1 MSSHNSAWNKITHSI
16 RALFRRDKVET
27 ELDSELRFHIEAQI
41 ENNIRAGMSPEA
53 ARQSAMREFG
63 GIALAK
69 EECRDERGTQ
79 FLEQL
84 WQDVRFGARMLR
96 KNPGFTAVA
105 VLTLALGIG
114 ANTAI
119 FSVVD
124 AVLLRSLPF
133 HDASRLV
140 AISETHASLPELGAS
155 TADFADWRAQ
165 SHSLQELAAYNWTS
179 IGNSTLVVNGGAQEV
194 HAPII
199 SHNLFPMLGIVPA
212 IGRNFLSEEDKLGNG
227 PVAIL
232 SGELWKISFG
242 SDPNILGRSVI
253 LNQQTYT
260 VVGVLPRD
268 IGFPQGADIWLP
280 LGNLTKDEFTN
291 RFYHP
296 LLTVGRLADG
306 ASVSQARTEMEG
318 IAARLENTYPP
329 TNRGIGVNVQPLL
342 DKYVGGLRSALLV
355 LWAAVGLVLLIACA
369 NVANLL
375 YARSTS
381 REAEMALRHALGANR
396 ARLIRQGL
404 TESIVL
410 AGLGGLLGLSIAWA
424 GLQLLSKWLAQMLD
438 APILEL
444 HAIHIDPRILIATFC
459 ISIVSGILFGLFPA
473 IRGSRSNAN
482 SILQAGQRSS
492 PTSRRK
498 FAHRMAVSAEVA
510 IAVVVLIGA
519 GLLGRSLQQLIATS
533 PGFRADHLL
542 TARIALPNSKYNT
555 AQTIAGFHQLLLAK
569 LQALPGVESAGEINQ
584 TPLVPNTGVTRFLVE
599 GAWPRSPGDYPVAN
613 FRQVTLDYFATMRI
627 PLLKGRVFEE
637 KDITGP
643 NQVLVVNRTL
653 AEQFFPGQDAVGQK
667 LLMGVATGKPTAVP
681 IAGVVADVRD
691 ISIDSPAPEEIY
703 FPGFSRVSTLVLRS
717 TADPISMTATIR
729 NAVLSVDPS
738 QPIFDVQ
745 TATQLIDRSIARQR
759 FAATLLGL
767 FSLLALILAAGGIY
781 GVTSYAVAARTREI
795 GVRMAL
801 GAQPRDVLQMILR
814 QEMFG
819 ALIGI
824 AIGSICAL
832 AATKLLSSMLCQV
845 APTDPITYA
854 GVCIVLGSAVFLACY
869 IPARRA
875 MRVDP
880 MVALR
885 FD

>member
-1 MSSHNSAWNKITHSI
+1 MSLMTKI
-16 RALFRRDKVET
+16 RMWARDLFRVKQSER
-27 ELDSELRFHIEAQI
+27 ELDAELRFDIAQRVEA
-41 ENNIRAGMSPEA
+41 NVRAGISREEA
-53 ARQSAMREFG
+53 ERSARREFG
-63 GIALAK
+63 SADLAK
-69 EECRDERGTQ
+69 EECRDTRGMRWLQ
-79 FLEQL
+79 DAG
-84 WQDVRFGARMLR
+84 QDVRFGLRILR
-96 KNPGFTAVA
+96 KNPGFTIVA

-133 HDASRLV
+133 RDASRLV

-155 TADFADWRAQ
+155 SADFADWRVQ

-199 SHNLFPMLGIVPA
+199 SANLFPLLGILPA
-212 IGRNFLSEEDKLGNG
+212 MGRNFLPEEDKLGNG
-227 PVAIL
+227 RVAIL
-232 SGELWKISFG
+232 SGELWKNSFA
-242 SDPNILGRSVI
+242 SDPNILGRSVA

-260 VVGVLPRD
+260 VVGVLPQD
-268 IGFPQGADIWLP
+268 VSFPQGADIFLP

-306 ASVSQARTEMEG
+306 ANVSEARTEMEG
-318 IAARLENTYPP
+318 IAARLANAYPQ
-329 TNRGIGVNVQPLL
+329 TNRGIGVSVAPLL

-355 LWAAVGLVLLIACA
+355 LWGAVGLVLLIACA
-369 NVANLL
+369 NVASLL
-375 YARSTS
+375 HARSTS

-404 TESIVL
+404 MESIVL
-410 AGLGGLLGLSIAWA
+410 AGFGGLLGLSIAWA
-424 GLQLLSKWLAQMLD
+424 SLQLLSKWLAQMLD

-444 HAIHIDPRILIATFC
+444 HAIHIDPRILIATLC
-459 ISIVSGILFGLFPA
+459 ISIVSGILFGIFPA
-473 IRGSRSNAN
+473 IRGSRSGAN
-482 SILQAGQRSS
+482 NTLPSGQRNSA
-492 PTSRRK
+492 TARRRI
-498 FAHRMAVSAEVA
+498 AHRVAIAAEVA
-510 IAVVVLIGA
+510 IAVVVLISA
-519 GLLGRSLQQLIATS
+519 GLLVRSLQQLIATS

-555 AQTIAGFHQLLLAK
+555 PQTITNFHQQLLAK
-569 LQALPGVESAGEINQ
+569 LHALPGVEAVGEVNQ
-584 TPLVPNTGVTRFLVE
+584 TPLVQNTGVTRFLIE
-599 GAWPRSPGDYPVAN
+599 GAPPRRPGDYPVAN
-613 FRQVTLDYFATMRI
+613 FRQATPDYFTTMRI
-627 PLLKGRVFEE
+627 PLLTGRVFENP
-637 KDITGP
+637 DMAGTT
-643 NQVLVVNRTL
+643 QVLVVNRTL

-667 LLMGVATGKPTAVP
+667 LLMGVATGQPTAVP
-681 IAGVVADVRD
+681 IVGVVADTRD
-691 ISIDSPAPEEIY
+691 ISIDSPAPAEIY
-703 FPGFSRVSTLVLRS
+703 FPGFTRVSTLVVRS
-717 TADPISMTATIR
+717 TVEPTSMAATIR
-729 NAVLSVDPS
+729 STVFAVDPS
-738 QPIFDVQ
+738 QPIFEVL
-745 TATQLIDRSIARQR
+745 TATQLIDHSIARQR

-819 ALIGI
+819 AAIGI
-824 AIGSICAL
+824 AIGSVCAL
-832 AATKLLSSMLCQV
+832 AATKLLSSMLYQV
-845 APTDPITYA
+845 TPTDPITFC

>member
-1 MSSHNSAWNKITHSI
+1 MSLLTKI
-16 RALFRRDKVET
+16 RMWARDLFRMKHSER
-27 ELDSELRFHIEAQI
+27 ELDAELRFDIAQRVEA
-41 ENNIRAGMSPEA
+41 NVRAGMTREGAERS
-53 ARQSAMREFG
+53 ARREFG
-63 GIALAK
+63 GIDLAK
-69 EECRDERGTQ
+69 EECRDARGMRWLQ
-79 FLEQL
+79 DAE
-84 WQDVRFGARMLR
+84 QDVRFGLRILR
-96 KNPGFTAVA
+96 KNPGFTIVA

-133 HDASRLV
+133 RDANRLV
-140 AISETHASLPELGAS
+140 AISETHAALPELGAS
-155 TADFADWRAQ
+155 AADFADWRAQ
-165 SHSLQELAAYNWTS
+165 SHSLKEMAAYNWTS

-199 SHNLFPMLGIVPA
+199 SSNLFPMLGIVPA
-212 IGRNFLSEEDKLGNG
+212 MGRNFLPEEDKFGNG
-227 PVAIL
+227 PVVIL
-232 SGELWKISFG
+232 SGELWKNSFA
-242 SDPNILGRSVI
+242 SDPNILGRSI
-253 LNQQTYT
+253 ALNQQTYT
-260 VVGVLPRD
+260 VVGVLPQD
-268 IGFPQGADIWLP
+268 VGFPQGADIWLP
-280 LGNLTKDEFTN
+280 LGNLTKDDFTN

-306 ASVSQARTEMEG
+306 ASVSEARTEMEG
-318 IAARLENTYPP
+318 IAARLESAYPQ
-329 TNRGIGVNVQPLL
+329 TNRGIGVSVQPLL

-355 LWAAVGLVLLIACA
+355 LWGAVGLVLLIACA
-369 NVANLL
+369 NVASLL
-375 YARSTS
+375 HARSTS

-404 TESIVL
+404 TESVVL
-410 AGLGGLLGLSIAWA
+410 AGFGGLLGLSIAWA
-424 GLQLLSKWLAQMLD
+424 SLQLLSKWLTQMID

-444 HAIHIDPRILIATFC
+444 HAIYIDPRILIATFC
-459 ISIVSGILFGLFPA
+459 ISIVSGILFGILPT

-482 SILQAGQRSS
+482 SILQSGHRSS
-492 PTSRRK
+492 PTSQRK
-498 FAHRMAVSAEVA
+498 FAHRIAVAAEVA
-510 IAVVVLIGA
+510 IAVVVLISA
-519 GLLGRSLQQLIATS
+519 GLLVRSLQQLIATS

-555 AQTIAGFHQLLLAK
+555 AQAIAAFHQQLLAK
-569 LQALPGVESAGEINQ
+569 LHVLPSVEAAAEVNQ

-599 GAWPRSPGDYPVAN
+599 GAPPRIPGDYPVAN
-613 FRQVTLDYFATMRI
+613 FRQVTPDYFKTMRI
-627 PLLKGRVFEE
+627 PLLTGRVLE
-637 KDITGP
+637 DRDMAGTT
-643 NQVLVVNRTL
+643 QVLVINRTL
-653 AEQFFPGQDAVGQK
+653 AEQFFPGRDAVGQK

-681 IAGVVADVRD
+681 IAGVVADMRD
-691 ISIDSPAPEEIY
+691 ISIDSPAPAEIY
-703 FPGFSRVSTLVLRS
+703 FPGFTRVSTLVVRS
-717 TADPISMTATIR
+717 TADPTSMAATVR
-729 NAVLSVDPS
+729 DAVFAVDPA
-738 QPIFDVQ
+738 QPIFEVQ
-745 TATQLIDRSIARQR
+745 TAAQLVDHSIARQR

-781 GVTSYAVAARTREI
+781 GVTSYAVAARSREI

-819 ALIGI
+819 AAIGI
-824 AIGSICAL
+824 AIGSLCAL
-832 AATKLLSSMLCQV
+832 AATKLLSSMLYQV
-845 APTDPITYA
+845 APTDPMTYA

-880 MVALR
+880 MIALR

>member
-1 MSSHNSAWNKITHSI
+1 MNLITKIRMWT
-16 RALFRRDKVET
+16 RDLFHVKQSER
-27 ELDSELRFHIEAQI
+27 ELDAELRFDIAQRVEA
-41 ENNIRAGMSPEA
+41 NVRAGMTREEA
-53 ARQSAMREFG
+53 QLSARREFG
-63 GIALAK
+63 SSDLAK
-69 EECRDERGTQ
+69 EECRDTRGVRWLQDTA
-79 FLEQL
+79 
-84 WQDVRFGARMLR
+84 QDVRFGLRILR
-96 KNPGFTAVA
+96 KNPGFTIVA

-133 HDASRLV
+133 RDAGRLV
-140 AISETHASLPELGAS
+140 AISETHAALPELGAS
-155 TADFADWRAQ
+155 AADFADWRTQA
-165 SHSLQELAAYNWTS
+165 HSLQELAAYNWTS

-199 SHNLFPMLGIVPA
+199 SHNLFPILGIAPA
-212 IGRNFLSEEDKLGNG
+212 MGRNFLAEEDKLGNG

-232 SGELWKISFG
+232 SGELWKNSFA
-242 SDPNILGRSVI
+242 SDPNILGRSI
-253 LNQQTYT
+253 ALNQQTYT
-260 VVGVLPRD
+260 VVGVLPQD
-268 IGFPQGADIWLP
+268 VGFPQGADIWLP
-280 LGNLTKDEFTN
+280 LGNLTKDDFTN

-306 ASVSQARTEMEG
+306 ASVSEARTEMEG
-318 IAARLENTYPP
+318 IAARLESAYPQ
-329 TNRGIGVNVQPLL
+329 TNRGIGVSVQPLL

-355 LWAAVGLVLLIACA
+355 LWAAVGLVLVIACA
-369 NVANLL
+369 NVASLL
-375 YARSTS
+375 HARSTS
-381 REAEMALRHALGANR
+381 REAEMALRYALGASR

-410 AGLGGLLGLSIAWA
+410 AGFGGLLGLSIAWA

-459 ISIVSGILFGLFPA
+459 ISIVSGILFGIFPA
-473 IRGSRSNAN
+473 IRGGRSSTN
-482 SILQAGQRSS
+482 SVLQCGQRSS

-498 FAHRMAVSAEVA
+498 FAHRMAIAAEVA
-510 IAVVVLIGA
+510 IAVVVLISA
-519 GLLGRSLQQLIATS
+519 GLLVRSLQQLIATS

-555 AQTIAGFHQLLLAK
+555 AQTIAGFHQQLLAK
-569 LQALPGVESAGEINQ
+569 LRALPGVEAAAEINQ

-599 GAWPRSPGDYPVAN
+599 GAAPRRPGDYPVAN
-613 FRQVTLDYFATMRI
+613 FRQATPDYFSTMRI
-627 PLLKGRVFEE
+627 PLLKGRMFEE

-643 NQVLVVNRTL
+643 DQVLIVNRTL

-691 ISIDSPAPEEIY
+691 ISIDSPAPAEIY

-717 TADPISMTATIR
+717 AGDPISMTAAVR
-729 NAVLSVDPS
+729 NAVFAVDPT

-745 TATQLIDRSIARQR
+745 TATQLIDHSIARQR

-767 FSLLALILAAGGIY
+767 FSLLALILATGGIY

-819 ALIGI
+819 AAIGI
-824 AIGSICAL
+824 AIGSLCAL
-832 AATKLLSSMLCQV
+832 AATKLLSSMLYQV
-845 APTDPITYA
+845 TPTDPITFC
-854 GVCIVLGSAVFLACY
+854 GVCIVLGSTVFLACY

-880 MVALR
+880 MIALR
-885 FD
+885 LD

>member
-1 MSSHNSAWNKITHSI
+1 MSLLTKI
-16 RALFRRDKVET
+16 RVWVRDLFHVKQSER
-27 ELDSELRFHIEAQI
+27 ELDAELRFDIAQRVEA
-41 ENNIRAGMSPEA
+41 NVHAGMTREEA
-53 ARQSAMREFG
+53 ERNARREFG
-63 GIALAK
+63 SADLAK
-69 EECRDERGTQ
+69 EECRDTRGVRWLQ
-79 FLEQL
+79 DAG
-84 WQDVRFGARMLR
+84 QDVRFGLRILR
-96 KNPGFTAVA
+96 KNPGFTIVA

-133 HDASRLV
+133 RDAGRLV
-140 AISETHASLPELGAS
+140 AISETHAALPELGAS
-155 TADFADWRAQ
+155 AADFADWRTQA
-165 SHSLQELAAYNWTS
+165 HSLQELAAYNWTS

-199 SHNLFPMLGIVPA
+199 SSNLFPMLGIVPA
-212 IGRNFLSEEDKLGNG
+212 MGRNFLPEEDKLGNG

-232 SGELWKISFG
+232 SNELWKTSFA
-242 SDPNILGRSVI
+242 SDPKIVGRSVA

-260 VVGVLPRD
+260 VVAVLPQD
-268 IGFPQGADIWLP
+268 VGFPQGADIWLP
-280 LGNLTKDEFTN
+280 LGNLTKDELTN

-296 LLTVGRLADG
+296 LLTVGRLANG
-306 ASVSQARTEMEG
+306 ASVSEARTEMEG
-318 IAARLENTYPP
+318 IAARLESTYPQ
-329 TNRGIGVNVQPLL
+329 TNRGIGVSVAPLL

-355 LWAAVGLVLLIACA
+355 LWGAVGLVLLIACA
-369 NVANLL
+369 NVASLL
-375 YARSTS
+375 HARSAS
-381 REAEMALRHALGANR
+381 REAEMALRHALGASR

-424 GLQLLSKWLAQMLD
+424 SLQLLSKWLTQMLD

-459 ISIVSGILFGLFPA
+459 ISIVSGILFGILPA
-473 IRGSRSNAN
+473 IRGGRDNA
-482 SILQAGQRSS
+482 SSVLQSGQRSS

-498 FAHRMAVSAEVA
+498 FAHRMAVATEVA
-510 IAVVVLIGA
+510 IAVVVLISA
-519 GLLGRSLQQLIATS
+519 GLLVRSLQQLIATS

-542 TARIALPNSKYNT
+542 TARISLPNSKYNSS
-555 AQTIAGFHQLLLAK
+555 QTINNFHEQLLTK
-569 LQALPGVESAGEINQ
+569 LRATPGAEAVSEINQ
-584 TPLVPNTGVTRFLVE
+584 TPLIPNTAVTRFLVE
-599 GAWPRSPGDYPVAN
+599 GAAPRRPGDYPVAN
-613 FRQVTLDYFATMRI
+613 FRQVSTDYFASMRI

-637 KDITGP
+637 RDITGAD
-643 NQVLVVNRTL
+643 QVLVINRTL
-653 AEQFFPGQDAVGQK
+653 AEQFFPGKDAVGQK

-681 IAGVVADVRD
+681 IAGIVADVRD
-691 ISIDSPAPEEIY
+691 ISIDAPAPAEIY
-703 FPGFSRVSTLVLRS
+703 FPGYTRVSTLVLRS
-717 TADPISMTATIR
+717 TADPISMASTIR
-729 NAVLSVDPS
+729 SAVLSIDPS

-745 TATQLIDRSIARQR
+745 TATQLIDHSIARQR

-801 GAQPRDVLQMILR
+801 GAQPGDVLQMILR

-819 ALIGI
+819 AAIGI
-824 AIGSICAL
+824 AVGSLCAL
-832 AATKLLSSMLCQV
+832 AATKLLSSMLYQV
-845 APTDPITYA
+845 KPTDPITFC

-880 MVALR
+880 MIALR

>member
-1 MSSHNSAWNKITHSI
+1 MNLIAKFRNWA
-16 RALFRRDKVET
+16 RDLFRVKQSER
-27 ELDSELRFHIEAQI
+27 ELDAELRFDFAQRM
-41 ENNIRAGMSPEA
+41 ETNLRAGMSREEA
-53 ARQSAMREFG
+53 ELSARREFG
-63 GIALAK
+63 SVDLAK
-69 EECRDERGTQ
+69 EECRDSSSTRWLQ
-79 FLEQL
+79 DV

-133 HDASRLV
+133 RDAGRLV
-140 AISETHASLPELGAS
+140 AISETHVALPELGAS
-155 TADFADWRAQ
+155 WADFADWRAQ
-165 SHSLQELAAYNWTS
+165 SHLLQELAAYNWTS
-179 IGNSTLVVNGGAQEV
+179 IGNSTLVVNGGAQEI

-199 SHNLFPMLGIVPA
+199 SHNLFSMLGIVPA
-212 IGRNFLSEEDKLGNG
+212 MGRNFLPEEDKLGNG
-227 PVAIL
+227 PVVIL
-232 SGELWKISFG
+232 SGALWKNSFA
-242 SDPNILGRSVI
+242 SDPNVLGRSVT

-268 IGFPQGADIWLP
+268 LAFPQGADIFLP

-296 LLTVGRLADG
+296 LLTVGRLSDG
-306 ASVSQARTEMEG
+306 ASVSEARTEMEG
-318 IAARLENTYPP
+318 IAARLANAYPQ
-329 TNRGIGVNVQPLL
+329 TNHGIGVNVEPLL
-342 DKYVGGLRSALLV
+342 NKYVGGLRSALLV

-369 NVANLL
+369 NVASLL
-375 YARSTS
+375 HARSTS
-381 REAEMALRHALGANR
+381 REAEMELRHALGANR

-410 AGLGGLLGLSIAWA
+410 AGFGGLLGLSIAWA

-438 APILEL
+438 TPILEL
-444 HAIHIDPRILIATFC
+444 HPIHIDPRILIATFC
-459 ISIVSGILFGLFPA
+459 ISIFSGILFGIFPA
-473 IRGSRSNAN
+473 IRGSRNNAN
-482 SILQAGQRSS
+482 GVLRSGQRSS
-492 PTSRRK
+492 PSSRRK
-498 FAHRMAVSAEVA
+498 FAHRAAVATEVA

-519 GLLGRSLQQLIATS
+519 GLLVRSLQQLVETS

-555 AQTIAGFHQLLLAK
+555 PETVAGFHQQLLAK
-569 LQALPGVESAGEINQ
+569 LQALPGVEGAAEVNR

-599 GAWPRSPGDYPVAN
+599 GAPPRRPGDYPVAN
-613 FRQVTLDYFATMRI
+613 FRQVTPDYFKTMKI
-627 PLLKGRVFEE
+627 PLVKGRVFEDRDMTSTTE
-637 KDITGP
+637 
-643 NQVLVVNRTL
+643 VLLINRTL

-667 LLMGVATGKPTAVP
+667 LLMGVATGQPTPVP
-681 IAGVVADVRD
+681 IVGVVADMRD
-691 ISIDSPAPEEIY
+691 ISIDSPAPAEIY
-703 FPGFSRVSTLVLRS
+703 FPGFTRVSTLVVRS
-717 TADPISMTATIR
+717 TSDPTSMIATVR
-729 NAVLSVDPS
+729 DVVFAVDPS
-738 QPIFDVQ
+738 QPIFEVQ
-745 TATQLIDRSIARQR
+745 TAAQLVDHSIARQR

-814 QEMFG
+814 QEMLG
-819 ALIGI
+819 AGIGI
-824 AIGSICAL
+824 AIGSVCAL
-832 AATKLLSSMLCQV
+832 AATKLLSSMLYQV
-845 APTDPITYA
+845 APTDPTTYA
-854 GVCIVLGSAVFLACY
+854 GVCLVLAGAAFLACY

-880 MVALR
+880 MIALR
-885 FD
+885 FE

>member
-1 MSSHNSAWNKITHSI
+1 MSLMTKI
-16 RALFRRDKVET
+16 RMWARDLFHVKQSER
-27 ELDSELRFHIEAQI
+27 ELDAELRFDIAQRFEA
-41 ENNIRAGMSPEA
+41 NIRTGMSREEA
-53 ARQSAMREFG
+53 ERSARREFG
-63 GIALAK
+63 STELAK
-69 EECRDERGTQ
+69 EECRDTRGVRWLQ
-79 FLEQL
+79 DAG
-84 WQDVRFGARMLR
+84 QDVRFGLRILR
-96 KNPGFTAVA
+96 KNPGFTIVA

-133 HDASRLV
+133 RDAGRLV
-140 AISETHASLPELGAS
+140 AISETHAALPELGAS
-155 TADFADWRAQ
+155 SADFSDWRAQ
-165 SHSLQELAAYNWTS
+165 AHSLQELAAYNWTS
-179 IGNSTLVVNGGAQEV
+179 IGNSTLVVNGGALEV

-199 SHNLFPMLGIVPA
+199 SSNLFPMLGIVPA
-212 IGRNFLSEEDKLGNG
+212 IGRNFLPDEDKFGNG
-227 PVAIL
+227 PVVIL
-232 SGELWKISFG
+232 SDELWKTSFA
-242 SDPNILGRSVI
+242 SDPNILGRSVA

-260 VVGVLPRD
+260 VVGVLPKD
-268 IGFPQGADIWLP
+268 AGFPQGADIWLP
-280 LGNLTKDEFTN
+280 LGSLTKDESTN

-306 ASVSQARTEMEG
+306 ASVTEARTEMEG
-318 IAARLENTYPP
+318 IAARLESAYPQ
-329 TNRGIGVNVQPLL
+329 TNRGIGVSVGPLL

-369 NVANLL
+369 NVASLL
-375 YARSTS
+375 HARSTN

-404 TESIVL
+404 TESVVL
-410 AGLGGLLGLSIAWA
+410 AGFGGLLGLSIAWA
-424 GLQLLSKWLAQMLD
+424 GLQLLSKWLAQMVD
-438 APILEL
+438 APILEM
-444 HAIHIDPRILIATFC
+444 HSIHIDVRILIATFC
-459 ISIVSGILFGLFPA
+459 ISIVSGILFGIFPA
-473 IRGSRSNAN
+473 VRGSRNSASNM
-482 SILQAGQRSS
+482 LQAGQRSS
-492 PTSRRK
+492 PTSRKR
-498 FAHRMAVSAEVA
+498 FAHRATVAAEVA
-510 IAVVVLIGA
+510 IAVVVLISA
-519 GLLGRSLQQLIATS
+519 GLLVRSLQQLIATS

-542 TARIALPNSKYNT
+542 TARIALPNSKYNN
-555 AQTIAGFHQLLLAK
+555 AQTIAGFHQQLLAK
-569 LQALPGVESAGEINQ
+569 LQALPGVEATAEVNQ

-599 GAWPRSPGDYPVAN
+599 GAPPRRPGDYPVAN
-613 FRQVTLDYFATMRI
+613 FRQVTPDYFRTMRI
-627 PLLKGRVFEE
+627 PLLKGRVLE
-637 KDITGP
+637 DRDLAGTT
-643 NQVLVVNRTL
+643 QVLVINRTL

-691 ISIDSPAPEEIY
+691 ISIDSPAPAEIY
-703 FPGFSRVSTLVLRS
+703 FPGFTRVSTLVVRS
-717 TADPISMTATIR
+717 TADPTSLAATVR
-729 NAVLSVDPS
+729 NAVLAVDAS
-738 QPIFDVQ
+738 QPIFEVQ
-745 TATQLIDRSIARQR
+745 TATQLVDHSIARQR

-819 ALIGI
+819 AAIGI

-832 AATKLLSSMLCQV
+832 AATKLLSSMLYQV
-845 APTDPITYA
+845 TPTDPITFC
-854 GVCIVLGSAVFLACY
+854 GVCIVLGGAVFLACY

-880 MVALR
+880 MIALR
-885 FD
+885 FE

>member
-1 MSSHNSAWNKITHSI
+1 MSLMTKI
-16 RALFRRDKVET
+16 RMWARDLFHVKQSER
-27 ELDSELRFHIEAQI
+27 ELEAELRFDIAHRIEA
-41 ENNIRAGMSPEA
+41 NVSAGMTREEA
-53 ARQSAMREFG
+53 ERSARREFG
-63 GIALAK
+63 STELAK
-69 EECRDERGTQ
+69 EECRDTRSVRWLQDAG
-79 FLEQL
+79 
-84 WQDVRFGARMLR
+84 QDVRFGLRILR
-96 KNPGFTAVA
+96 KNPGFTIVA

-124 AVLLRSLPF
+124 AVLLRPLPF
-133 HDASRLV
+133 RDANRLV
-140 AISETHASLPELGAS
+140 AISETHAALPELGAS
-155 TADFADWRAQ
+155 LADFADWCAQ

-179 IGNSTLVVNGGAQEV
+179 VGNSTLVVNGGAQEV

-199 SHNLFPMLGIVPA
+199 SSNLFPMMGIVPA
-212 IGRNFLSEEDKLGNG
+212 MGRTFLPEEDKLGNG

-232 SGELWKISFG
+232 SGELWKNSFA
-242 SDPNILGRSVI
+242 SDPNILGRSVA

-260 VVGVLPRD
+260 VVGVLPQD
-268 IGFPQGADIWLP
+268 VGFPQGADIWLP

-306 ASVSQARTEMEG
+306 ASVSEARTEMEG
-318 IAARLENTYPP
+318 IAARLESVYPQ
-329 TNRGIGVNVQPLL
+329 TNRGIGVRVEPLL

-369 NVANLL
+369 NVASLL
-375 YARSTS
+375 HARSTN

-396 ARLIRQGL
+396 TRLIRQGL

-410 AGLGGLLGLSIAWA
+410 AVLGGLLGLSIAWA
-424 GLQLLSKWLAQMLD
+424 GLQLLSKWLGQMID

-459 ISIVSGILFGLFPA
+459 ISIISGILFGIFPA
-473 IRGSRSNAN
+473 IRGSRNSAN
-482 SILQAGQRSS
+482 SVLQSGQRSS

-498 FAHRMAVSAEVA
+498 FAHRMAVAAEVA
-510 IAVVVLIGA
+510 IAVVVLISA
-519 GLLGRSLQQLIATS
+519 GLLVRSLQQLIATS

-555 AQTIAGFHQLLLAK
+555 AQTIAGFHQQLLAK
-569 LQALPGVESAGEINQ
+569 LHTLPGVAAAGEINQ

-599 GAWPRSPGDYPVAN
+599 GAPPRGPGDYPVAN
-613 FRQVTLDYFATMRI
+613 FRQVTPDYFRTMRI
-627 PLLKGRVFEE
+627 PLLKGRAFEE
-637 KDITGP
+637 KDITGA
-643 NQVLVVNRTL
+643 NQVLVVNQTL

-667 LLMGVATGKPTAVP
+667 LLMGVATGKSTAVP
-681 IAGVVADVRD
+681 IAGVVADGRD
-691 ISIDSPAPEEIY
+691 ISIDSPAPAEIY

-717 TADPISMTATIR
+717 TADPISMTSAIR
-729 NAVLSVDPS
+729 SAVLSVDPS
-738 QPIFDVQ
+738 QPIFEVQ
-745 TATQLIDRSIARQR
+745 TASQLVEHSIARQR

-801 GAQPRDVLQMILR
+801 GAQPSDVLRMILR

-819 ALIGI
+819 AAIGI
-824 AIGSICAL
+824 AIGSLCAL
-832 AATKLLSSMLCQV
+832 AATKLLSSMLYQV
-845 APTDPITYA
+845 APTDPMTYA

-869 IPARRA
+869 IPARPA

-880 MVALR
+880 MIALR